1 MVRTKSP
8 AKLTF
13 ASTSP
18 KTRMPIAKDRL
29 PSCLE
34 IPTQAIWF
42 TSSSP
47 TTKTSKCRLRS
58 PRSSFPKPKR
68 NYSKNGSS
76 KAGNTKRTGPSA
88 SPRKPSRLP
97 SPNTRLMPSFES
109 VLKKPASSTPRAHHP
124 TRLFGASIS
133 ISLDSL
139 PALKKL
145 KPSSTLTA
153 PSPNRVLTL

>member
-1 MVRTKSP
+1 MVRTKRP
-8 AKLTF
+8 AKPTF

-18 KTRMPIAKDRL
+18 KTRMPIAKDPL
-29 PSCLE
+29 PSSLE

-58 PRSSFPKPKR
+58 PRSPFPKPKR
-68 NYSKNGSS
+68 NYSKNGSN
-76 KAGNTKRTGPSA
+76 KVGNTKRTGPSA
-88 SPRKPSRLP
+88 NPRKASRLP

-109 VLKKPASSTPRAHHP
+109 VLTKPASSIPRPHHP
-124 TRLFGASIS
+124 TPLFGASIS

-139 PALKKL
+139 PALRKL
-145 KPSSTLTA
+145 MPSSTLTA
-153 PSPNRVLTL
+153 PSPNRALTL